1 MIHQNIKTFN
11 SGLKCGNLPFLIPE
25 IMSVNYKELLDQL
38 YYETKDFAK
47 YGKVANYIPALE
59 RISGDYFALSL
70 ITDKGVLYSSGDHS
84 IPFSIQSISKV
95 FSFTMVF
102 RKIGTEIWDRIGRE
116 PSGTAFN
123 SLIQLEH
130 EKGIPRNPFINAGAI
145 VVADMMLSV
154 CNDPKS
160 RLLSFIQ
167 SLAGDETI
175 HYNPEVVASE
185 KATGHRN
192 YALAHFM
199 KSFGNI
205 HHTVED
211 VLDVYFHQ
219 CAIAMTTD
227 QLARSFLF
235 LANEGKNPINGE
247 EILNPSRTKRLQALM
262 LTSGLYDESGDFAFR
277 VGMPA
282 KSGVGGGIVGV
293 IPRQLSLAVWSP
305 ALNERGNSIAG
316 IEAMERF
323 TTYTANSI
331 F

>member
-1 MIHQNIKTFN
+1 
-11 SGLKCGNLPFLIPE
+11 
-25 IMSVNYKELLDQL
+25 MSVNYKKLLDQL
-38 YYETKDFAK
+38 YSETKDFARL
-47 YGKVANYIPALE
+47 GKVADYIPALE
-59 RISGDYFALSL
+59 RISGDHFALSL
-70 ITDKGVLYSSGDHS
+70 ITEKGLLYSSGDHT

-95 FSFTMVF
+95 FSFAMVY
-102 RKIGTEIWDRIGRE
+102 RKIGTEIWNRIGRE

-130 EKGIPRNPFINAGAI
+130 EGGIPRNPFINAGAI
-145 VVADMMLSV
+145 VVADLMLSF
-154 CNDPKS
+154 CNDPKTS
-160 RLLSFIQ
+160 LLNFVQ
-167 SLAGDETI
+167 SLAGDESI
-175 HYNPEVVASE
+175 AYNPEVVISE
-185 KATGHRN
+185 RETGHRN

-211 VLDVYFHQ
+211 VLDLYFHQ
-219 CAIAMTTD
+219 CAIEMTTD
-227 QLARSFLF
+227 QLARAFLF
-235 LANEGKNPINGE
+235 LAKEGKNPLNGE

-282 KSGVGGGIVGV
+282 KSGVGGGIVSV
-293 IPRQLSLAVWSP
+293 IPRQLSLAIWSP
-305 ALNERGNSIAG
+305 ALNERGNSIAA

-323 TTYTANSI
+323 TTYTTNSI

>member
-1 MIHQNIKTFN
+1 MKIQSDYQKL
-11 SGLKCGNLPFLIPE
+11 LKRLE
-25 IMSVNYKELLDQL
+25 S
-38 YYETKDFAK
+38 ETKSFSK
-47 YGKVANYIPALE
+47 LGKPADYIPALAKVSPE
-59 RISGDYFALSL
+59 LFAISL
-70 ITDKGVLYSSGDHS
+70 ITRDGNAFATGNHT

-95 FSFTMVF
+95 FTFTMVY
-102 RKIGTEIWDRIGRE
+102 RKIGTAIWDRIGRE

-145 VVADMMLSV
+145 VVADMMLEH
-154 CNDPKS
+154 CQNPKDQ
-160 RLLSFIQ
+160 LLEFVR
-167 SLAGDETI
+167 SLAGDESI
-175 HYNPEVVASE
+175 DYNQEVATSE

-205 HHTVED
+205 HHPVED
-211 VLDVYFHQ
+211 VLDVYFNQ
-219 CAIAMTTD
+219 CAIEMTTD
-227 QLARSFLF
+227 QLSKAFLF
-235 LANEGKNPINGE
+235 LANEGINPFTSE

-305 ALNERGNSIAG
+305 ALNNRGNSIAG

-323 TTYTANSI
+323 TTYTANSV